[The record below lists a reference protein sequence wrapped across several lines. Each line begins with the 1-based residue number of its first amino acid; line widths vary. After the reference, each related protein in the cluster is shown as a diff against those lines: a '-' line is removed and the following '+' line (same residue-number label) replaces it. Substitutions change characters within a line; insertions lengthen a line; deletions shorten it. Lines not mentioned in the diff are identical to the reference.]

1 MRRAW
6 ARPRRHAPAGACQI
20 PKLEDFSRIKPD
32 GNVPV
37 TISPVF
43 VNQVPGDSPASGN
56 FDNEEGFLAYAIG
69 LDGCV
74 VEGRTEEE
82 TLANIKE
89 AIAAWRPAAA
99 ELETAA

>member
-1 MRRAW
+1 MTPKANYILI
-6 ARPRRHAPAGACQI
+6 RP
-20 PKLEDFSRIKPD
+20 L
-32 GNVPV
+32 
-37 TISPVF
+37 
-43 VNQVPGDSPASGN
+43 
-56 FDNEEGFLAYAIG
+56 DNEEGFLAYAIG